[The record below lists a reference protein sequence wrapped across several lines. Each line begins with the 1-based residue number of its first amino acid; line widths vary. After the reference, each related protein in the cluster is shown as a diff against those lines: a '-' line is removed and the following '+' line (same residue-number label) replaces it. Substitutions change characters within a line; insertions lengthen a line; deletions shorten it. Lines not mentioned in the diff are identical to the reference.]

1 MNVYHGSTA
10 IIRQP
15 LANAGRRNLD
25 FGFGFY
31 VTDLRDQA
39 VFWANRPVNNNR
51 PHWLNIYEL
60 DMEGIL
66 KSEFRYLRFHTYDFE
81 WLEFVVANRRGEE
94 RWQAYDLIEG
104 GIANDRVFNTIE
116 LYAAGL
122 TPRDEALEK
131 LRFEKPNNQL
141 CLLRQELID
150 RYLHFIGA
158 EEVTLPSVGIG
169 KEVTNG

>member
-1 MNVYHGSTA
+1 MNVFHGSTEM
-10 IIRQP
+10 IRQP
-15 LANAGRRNLD
+15 LAHAGRCKLD
-25 FGFGFY
+25 FGNGFY
-31 VTDLRDQA
+31 VTDLREQA

-60 DMEGIL
+60 DIDGIL
-66 KSEFRYLRFHTYDFE
+66 NFGYRYLRFDSYDFD

-122 TPRDEALEK
+122 TPREATLEK
-131 LRFEKPNNQL
+131 LRYEKPNNQL

-150 RYLHFIGA
+150 RYLRFISA
-158 EEVTLPSVGIG
+158 EEVTPLEGLG
-169 KEVTNG
+169 KEVQR

>member
-1 MNVYHGSTA
+1 MNVFHGSTK

-39 VFWANRPVNNNR
+39 IFWANRPVNNYR
-51 PHWLNIYEL
+51 LHWLNTYEL
-60 DMEGIL
+60 DIEGIL
-66 KSEFRYLRFHTYDFE
+66 QSGYRYLRFSSYDFE

-122 TPRDEALEK
+122 TPREEALEK

-150 RYLHFIGA
+150 RYLHFISA
-158 EEVTLPSVGIG
+158 EEVTPPNAVI
-169 KEVTNG
+169 KK